1 MLPLYRNQSN
11 DFYMMGKLVVK
22 VLMSRIT
29 INPFHATS
37 LFLHPLK
44 ISENERFS
52 SGGLMFSGSRER
64 DLIFCFEKSSIKIT
78 QKLDIVDLLFF
89 SPCIWKKIR
98 VKLR

>member
-11 DFYMMGKLVVK
+11 GFYMIGKLVAK
-22 VLMSRIT
+22 GLMSRIT

-44 ISENERFS
+44 VSENERFS
-52 SGGLMFSGSRER
+52 SGCLMFSGSRER
-64 DLIFCFEKSSIKIT
+64 DLIFCSIKIT
-78 QKLDIVDLLFF
+78 QKLDIIDLLFF

-98 VKLR
+98 IKLR